1 MMQEQEKAITSTLFF
16 PKKSETESK
25 KLLANFLFKKDPCS
39 SFQEPNSG
47 QKLSESPIFP
57 ETRLNDNTFIQSYSL
72 KI

>member
-1 MMQEQEKAITSTLFF
+1 MQEQEKAITSTLFF

-25 KLLANFLFKKDPCS
+25 KPLANLLFKKDPCS

-57 ETRLNDNTFIQSYSL
+57 EALSNANPFILSYSL